1 MIQPWNLNTQDP
13 KFLFLFIFIL
23 LNEIW
28 QGNRKYIRIVYLYFI
43 RISQTKSCLK
53 YRKSISQYSI
63 VLVNG
68 GSYLKIKII
77 TISNDQGHPELN
89 IDCMFIYCLRKIHP
103 NLYNTYVTK

>member
-77 TISNDQGHPELN
+77 TISNDQGHPQLN
-89 IDCMFIYCLRKIHP
+89 IDCMACLFI
-103 NLYNTYVTK
+103 V